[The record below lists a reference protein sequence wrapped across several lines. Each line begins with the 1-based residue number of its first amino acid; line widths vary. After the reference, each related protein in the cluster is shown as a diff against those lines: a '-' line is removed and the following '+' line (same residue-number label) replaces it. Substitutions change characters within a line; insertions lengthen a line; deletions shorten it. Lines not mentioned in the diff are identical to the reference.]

1 MEIGVRKNYFAL
13 AHVASHCPLLA
24 GGIGVTPIRRMA
36 ERLVATAAR
45 FEMHYCTRS
54 REDTAFYERNQATRF
69 AAVRLTISTTTMRQE
84 AKDQFTPCCSRSKST
99 MLVLDS

>member
-1 MEIGVRKNYFAL
+1 MRKNYFAL

-45 FEMHYCTRS
+45 FEMLYCTRS
-54 REDTAFYERNQATRF
+54 REDTAFYERNQAARF
-69 AAVRLTISTTTMRQE
+69 ATVRPAISTTMRQE